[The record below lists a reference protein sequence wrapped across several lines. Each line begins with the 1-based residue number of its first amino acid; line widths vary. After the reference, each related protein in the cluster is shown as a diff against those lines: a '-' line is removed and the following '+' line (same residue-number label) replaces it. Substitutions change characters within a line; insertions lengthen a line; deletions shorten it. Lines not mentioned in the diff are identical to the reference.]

1 MHLVLA
7 IIILVLL
14 VFFKLYSNVNETM
27 SSIEPKDSV
36 LNFKNKS
43 VLFIGPADVESSK
56 IINPLDYDYVILP
69 NNMSRVFDKP
79 YNNLI
84 IMTNQYF
91 ATNNADYIINKN
103 PSGILCTTPYSY
115 TFMKDKLKEKNSSI
129 PIMKCPFPSNWP
141 KNYIGKATSWPLG
154 LSFLLQYMVTHAP
167 ELKKLHVVGI
177 TFYDKGQ
184 EYRKGY
190 KLIEMGESHDVEN
203 DKTYAR
209 EIIKKH
215 KNITIDYP
223 L

>member
-1 MHLVLA
+1 MLIAVILLIVL
-7 IIILVLL
+7 IC
-14 VFFKLYSNVNETM
+14 FKLYNKINETM
-27 SSIEPKDSV
+27 SSIEPKDNV

-91 ATNNADYIINKN
+91 SKNNADYIINKN
-103 PSGILCTTPYSY
+103 PSGILCITSYSY

-141 KNYIGKATSWPLG
+141 RNFMGKETSWPLG

>member
-14 VFFKLYSNVNETM
+14 VCFKLYSKVNETM

-43 VLFIGPADVESSK
+43 VLFIGPADVESAK

-115 TFMKDKLKEKNSSI
+115 TFMKEKLNEKDVDI

-141 KNYIGKATSWPLG
+141 RNFIGKATSWPLG
-154 LSFLLQYMVTHAP
+154 LSFLLQYMVTYAP
-167 ELKKLHVVGI
+167 LIKKLHVIGI
-177 TFYDKGQ
+177 TFYDNGQ
-184 EYRKGY
+184 QYKKGY
-190 KLIEMGESHDVEN
+190 KLIDMGESHNVEN

>member
-14 VFFKLYSNVNETM
+14 VCFKLYNKVNETM
-27 SSIEPKDSV
+27 SSIETKDSV

-43 VLFIGPADVESSK
+43 VLFIGPADVENAK

-115 TFMKDKLKEKNSSI
+115 TFMKEKLNEKDIDI

-141 KNYIGKATSWPLG
+141 RNFIGKATSWPLG

-167 ELKKLHVVGI
+167 ELKKLHVIGI